1 MSCAREEPRD
11 SLNINGMQYPV
22 MYVVP
27 LFISWDSLVSGLT
40 WGEQYFMEIGSH
52 GQTTSTHATWILT
65 SQAYSETTST
75 LIVSGKKKK
84 KKKKKLDRFVFLN
97 SLHTSFYN
105 LVMQHFFS
113 FQNDVYAATL

>member
-75 LIVSGKKKK
+75 LIVSGK
-84 KKKKKLDRFVFLN
+84 LDRFVFLN
-97 SLHTSFYN
+97 SLHTSFYI